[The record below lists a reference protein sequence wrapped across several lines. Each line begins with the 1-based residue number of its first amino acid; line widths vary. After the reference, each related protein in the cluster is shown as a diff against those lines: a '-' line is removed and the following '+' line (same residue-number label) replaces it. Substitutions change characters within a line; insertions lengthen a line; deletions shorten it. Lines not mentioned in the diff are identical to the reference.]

1 MSIITWDEGLIDQD
15 LMYHSVCRNYWMI
28 IYSITF
34 ISRKATVH
42 RSIANIIK
50 YSTFFGKIS
59 VSLRLVFC
67 CLRAF
72 VITLFAFGGH
82 FPICHMTDANFMH
95 IKQLVYI
102 LQFLKFSLK
111 AETYKSDDCSLTH
124 AITFIFIFKIT
135 KKWIYY
141 YSCSYSANILAKP
154 KNFRKRICW
163 KQRILSSKDHN
174 LI

>member
-124 AITFIFIFKIT
+124 AITFIFILKIT
-135 KKWIYY
+135 ESEYIIIAVLTQQIFLLNQKK
-141 YSCSYSANILAKP
+141 
-154 KNFRKRICW
+154 FRKRICW